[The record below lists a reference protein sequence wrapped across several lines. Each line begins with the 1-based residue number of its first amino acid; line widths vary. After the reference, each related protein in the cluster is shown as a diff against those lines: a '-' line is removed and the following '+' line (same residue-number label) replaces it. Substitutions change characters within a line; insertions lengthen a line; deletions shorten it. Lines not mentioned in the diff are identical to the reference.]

1 MKKFLNLCE
10 EFDPKNTTD
19 PKWELIDFLK
29 SKGINVSIIRN
40 TDIITIDTGTKV
52 ISVTVSNN
60 EEEAESIDA
69 GTGNY
74 QVDREVEKLSNTASS
89 GLKGLAAKGIG
100 TAAQKAKT
108 AVKNRQRVAGKAVQT
123 YEKNTKD
130 LESALASANR
140 PNPIKVNY

>member
-1 MKKFLNLCE
+1 MNKFLNLCE
-10 EFDPKNTTD
+10 EFDPKNTSD

-29 SKGINVSIIRN
+29 SKGISVSFIRN
-40 TDIITIDTGTKV
+40 TDMVTIDTGDKI

-60 EEEAESIDA
+60 EEEAESINA
-69 GTGNY
+69 GTGTY
-74 QVDREVEKLSNTASS
+74 VVDKEVEKLGNTAAS
-89 GLKGLAAKGIG
+89 GLTGLAAKGFG

-123 YEKNTKD
+123 YEKSTKD
-130 LESALASANR
+130 LESALASASR